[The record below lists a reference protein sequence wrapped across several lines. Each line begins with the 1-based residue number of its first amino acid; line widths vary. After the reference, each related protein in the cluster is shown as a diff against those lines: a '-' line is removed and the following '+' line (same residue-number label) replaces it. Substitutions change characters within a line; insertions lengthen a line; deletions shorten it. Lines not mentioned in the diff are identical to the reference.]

1 MQEENFEKSV
11 CVNIENYT
19 GEKPV
24 EVIIR
29 KGEAARVADPLP
41 TKAPI
46 KTNIKGVISTP
57 FDWLEKR
64 VKNID
69 QLKSHIFVDRE
80 AMSITLITNEDDDY
94 NRGTII
100 GTVEFTEIFKKTH
113 INDDKHGW
121 DPARLGQFLRLNRG
135 LFTVREDCMKLVS
148 LLKNFTAKAK
158 SQVEKQRDPSG
169 SMADV
174 YRQEVESNL
183 PKSFDLNLA
192 IFKGTPKVTITVE
205 FDHYLT
211 DGDCLLL
218 LVSPGANEA
227 VEDFRDKCIDD
238 VLDQIRKIAPEIS
251 IMEN

>member
-1 MQEENFEKSV
+1 METKDVEKMINL
-11 CVNIENYT
+11 NIENYT
-19 GEKPV
+19 GDKPV

-29 KGEAARVADPLP
+29 KGEAARSVDPLP
-41 TKAPI
+41 LKAPI
-46 KTNIKGVISTP
+46 KTNVSGVITTP
-57 FDWLEKR
+57 FDWLVKR
-64 VKNID
+64 VKTID

-80 AMSITLITNEDDDY
+80 AMSITLTTSEDDEY
-94 NRGTII
+94 HKGTIV
-100 GTVEFTEIFKKTH
+100 GTVEFTEIFKKAH
-113 INDDKHGW
+113 INDDHYGW
-121 DPARLGQFLRLNRG
+121 DPARLGQFLRLNRS
-135 LFTVREDCMKLVS
+135 LFANREDCMKLVS

-183 PKSFDLNLA
+183 PKSFDLNLS
-192 IFKGTPKVTITVE
+192 IFKGTPKVTVTVE

-227 VEDFRDKCIDD
+227 VEEFRDRCIDE
-238 VLDQIRKIAPEIS
+238 VLDKIRAIAPDIAILEV
-251 IMEN
+251 

>member
-1 MQEENFEKSV
+1 MSEEMKNLEKSV

-29 KGEAARVADPLP
+29 KGEAARAADPLP

-46 KTNIKGVISTP
+46 KTNVKGVISTP

-64 VKNID
+64 VKTID

-80 AMSITLITNEDDDY
+80 AMSITLIVNEDDEY
-94 NRGTII
+94 NRGTIV
-100 GTVEFTEIFKKTH
+100 GTVEFTEIFK
-113 INDDKHGW
+113 
-121 DPARLGQFLRLNRG
+121 
-135 LFTVREDCMKLVS
+135 S
-148 LLKNFTAKAK
+148 LLKNFTANAK

-169 SMADV
+169 SRADV

-192 IFKGTPKVTITVE
+192 IFKGTPKVTVTVE
-205 FDHYLT
+205 FDHYLS

>member
-1 MQEENFEKSV
+1 METKDVEKMINL
-11 CVNIENYT
+11 NIENYT
-19 GEKPV
+19 GDKPV

-29 KGEAARVADPLP
+29 KGEAARSVDPLP
-41 TKAPI
+41 LKAPI
-46 KTNIKGVISTP
+46 KTNVSGVITTP
-57 FDWLEKR
+57 FDWLVKR
-64 VKNID
+64 VKTID

-80 AMSITLITNEDDDY
+80 DMSITLTTSEDDEY
-94 NRGTII
+94 HKGTIV
-100 GTVEFTEIFKKTH
+100 GTVEFTEIFKKAH
-113 INDDKHGW
+113 INDDHYGW
-121 DPARLGQFLRLNRG
+121 DPARLGQFLRLNRS
-135 LFTVREDCMKLVS
+135 LFANREDCMKLVS

-183 PKSFDLNLA
+183 PKSFDLNLS
-192 IFKGTPKVTITVE
+192 IFKGTPKVTVTVE

-227 VEDFRDKCIDD
+227 VEEFRDRCIDE
-238 VLDQIRKIAPEIS
+238 VLDKIRAIAPDIAILEV
-251 IMEN
+251 